1 MRSAVDAGESEND
14 AKFIEWQRKYVVMQG
29 RYMMF
34 FHTKQEFEDDS
45 VTVMTRPINLTGYSV
60 SELDDLN
67 LVMKLTPINT
77 DDDRREWEFKFDTI
91 HLLEDWANAIHRQV
105 VAYST

>member
-1 MRSAVDAGESEND
+1 MRGDDDGSM
-14 AKFIEWQRKYVVMQG
+14 FIEWQRKYVVMQG

-34 FHTKQEFEDDS
+34 FNTREEFQDDS
-45 VTVMTRPINLTGYSV
+45 TTVMTRPINLTGYSV
-60 SELDDLN
+60 SELDDMN
-67 LVMKLTPINT
+67 LVLKLTPINT